1 MSEQVQQEVKKEE
14 EQKQLTEKQEETK
27 KEEKKEEKK
36 TQTKEVEKERKKSTK
51 KEKEN
56 FEMVVNFRRVFMGRR
71 TVRAKRAIKL
81 IRYIVHRHFDAEK
94 VIIDPLL
101 ARAISTNGKDKIV
114 RKVRIAVKKVGEKT
128 YLVRLAIKQ

>member
-1 MSEQVQQEVKKEE
+1 
-14 EQKQLTEKQEETK
+14 
-27 KEEKKEEKK
+27 
-36 TQTKEVEKERKKSTK
+36 
-51 KEKEN
+51 
-56 FEMVVNFRRVFMGRR
+56 MVVNFRRVFMGRR
-71 TVRAKRAIKL
+71 TVRAKMAIKL